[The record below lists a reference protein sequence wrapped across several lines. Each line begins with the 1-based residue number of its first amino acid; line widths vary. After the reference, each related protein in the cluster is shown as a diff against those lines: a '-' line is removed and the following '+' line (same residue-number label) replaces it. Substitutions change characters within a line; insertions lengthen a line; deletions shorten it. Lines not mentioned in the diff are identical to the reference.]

1 MVNRLRNTGGMR
13 DIGQMNGKSME
24 ARAAFS
30 GLMVALLMTIAQPA
44 AAARYASLIVD
55 ERTGSVLH
63 AVNPDSRVF
72 PASLTK
78 MMTLYMIF
86 ESLVSK
92 QITFG
97 HKFRVSRRAARRPS
111 SKLGLKRGQTITVRD
126 AIGTLA
132 TKSAND
138 VATVVAEGLGG
149 TEERFAQMM
158 TSRAHLLGMTRTVFR
173 NASGLPDKRQVTTAR
188 DMVRLSLAMRRDFP
202 QFQHYFSMKS
212 FTYRGRK
219 YKNHNRMLTR
229 FKGTNGMKTGYVRA
243 SGFNIV
249 VSVERSGERLIGAV
263 FGGKTAGKR
272 DSHMITLLKRVL
284 ATIAENKKHKP
295 ALPAIASQSKLVSL
309 ASIAPAARLETEEE
323 RDGWAIQV
331 GAFERFA
338 PAHLAATRAG
348 RLAPGLNRARVEI
361 KSTLSNRG
369 HVYRARLAGLSE
381 ARAGRACETLKK
393 RKMTCLVVRME
404 NDTAQGDR

>member
-1 MVNRLRNTGGMR
+1 MAGA
-13 DIGQMNGKSME
+13 I
-24 ARAAFS
+24 
-30 GLMVALLMTIAQPA
+30 LLINIAQPV
-44 AAARYASLIVD
+44 AAARYASIIVD

-63 AVNPDSRVF
+63 AVNPDSRVY

-78 MMTLYMIF
+78 MMTLYMVF

-92 QITFG
+92 RITLG
-97 HKFRVSRRAARRPS
+97 QKLPVSRRAANRPR
-111 SKLGLKRGQTITVRD
+111 SKLGLRRGQTITVRD

-149 TEERFAQMM
+149 TEERFADMM

-173 NASGLPDKRQVTTAR
+173 NASGLPDKKQVTTAR

-212 FTYRGRK
+212 FTYRGKK
-219 YKNHNRMLTR
+219 YKNHNRMLSR

-249 VSVERSGERLIGAV
+249 VSVERSGEKLIGAV
-263 FGGKTAGKR
+263 FGGKSAGKR
-272 DSHMITLLKRVL
+272 DTHMITLLKRVI
-284 ATIAENKKHKP
+284 ATIAENKQHKP
-295 ALPAIASQSKLVSL
+295 ALLAIARQSNPVAL
-309 ASIAPAARLETEEE
+309 ASIAPAARLETEEDD
-323 RDGWAIQV
+323 RDDWAVQV

-338 PAHLAATRAG
+338 PAHLATTRAA
-348 RLAPGLNRARVEI
+348 RLAPGLRRARVDI
-361 KSTLSNRG
+361 KSTPSNRG

-381 ARAGRACETLKK
+381 AQAGRACQTLKN
-393 RKMTCLVVRME
+393 RKMTCLVVRVE